1 MAVKR
6 HVAAV
11 GPHKGTAPTAASR
24 GRGVGAAIRR
34 WPLAVPYLLGSLLLV
49 IVPLA
54 LAAALAFTDYFGF
67 RPPEFTGADNLVRLA
82 GDRAFWDAVGVSA
95 VIAVIVVPLRLF
107 LAVGAALL
115 LARPRGARTAVGRAA
130 AYLPSAIPDAAWA
143 LLWLWILNP
152 LYGPLPAVLGALG
165 VADPGFLT
173 TPWGARAGL
182 VLVMALQVG
191 EAFIVALAARAAIP
205 NRLYEA
211 IELEGGSA
219 WFAMTRVTLPL
230 MAPIVLVLAVR
241 DIVVVVQNA
250 FVPAMLVTD
259 GGPANATLTAPLL
272 IYRRA
277 FEYGEL
283 GYASTLSVTLLVLT
297 GVAAALPLWLAAR
310 LAARQRTRA

>member
-1 MAVKR
+1 M
-6 HVAAV
+6 
-11 GPHKGTAPTAASR
+11 R
-24 GRGVGAAIRR
+24 GGRR
-34 WPLAVPYLLGSLLLV
+34 LPLALPYLLGSALLV
-49 IVPLA
+49 LVPLA

-67 RPPEFTGADNLVRLA
+67 RAPEFTGGDNLARLA
-82 GDRAFWDAVGVSA
+82 GDDTFWGAVGVSA
-95 VIAVIVVPLRLF
+95 LVAAVVVPLRLL

-115 LARPRGARTAVGRAA
+115 LARRRGARTAIGRAA
-130 AYLPSAIPDAAWA
+130 TYLPSVIPDAAWA
-143 LLWLWILNP
+143 LLWLWVLNP
-152 LYGPLPAVLGALG
+152 LYGPLPALLGAFG
-165 VADPGFLT
+165 VPDPGFLT
-173 TPWGARAGL
+173 TPWGARLGL
-182 VLVMALQVG
+182 VLVMAFQVG
-191 EAFIVALAARAAIP
+191 EAFIVALAARTAIP
-205 NRLYEA
+205 ARLHEA
-211 IELEGGSA
+211 IEVEGGSA

-241 DIVVVVQNA
+241 DVVVVVQNA
-250 FVPAMLVTD
+250 FVPALLVTG

>member
-1 MAVKR
+1 M
-6 HVAAV
+6 
-11 GPHKGTAPTAASR
+11 
-24 GRGVGAAIRR
+24 RR
-34 WPLAVPYLLGSLLLV
+34 WPLAAPYLVGSALLV
-49 IVPLA
+49 LVPLG

-67 RPPEFTGADNLVRLA
+67 RAPEFTGTANLTRVAADA
-82 GDRAFWDAVGVSA
+82 AFWDAVGVSA
-95 VIAVIVVPLRLF
+95 VIAAVVVPLRLL

-115 LARPRGARTAVGRAA
+115 LARRRGARTAVGRAA
-130 AYLPSAIPDAAWA
+130 AYLPSVIPDAAWA

-152 LYGPLPAVLGALG
+152 LYGPLPALLGVLG
-165 VADPGFLT
+165 VPDPGFLT
-173 TPWGARAGL
+173 TTWGARLGL
-182 VLVMALQVG
+182 VLVMAFQVG
-191 EAFIVALAARAAIP
+191 EAFVVALAARLAIP
-205 NRLYEA
+205 ARLHEA
-211 IELEGGSA
+211 IEVEGGTP

-241 DIVVVVQNA
+241 DVVVVVQNA
-250 FVPAMLVTD
+250 FVPALLVTD

-297 GVAAALPLWLAAR
+297 GIAAAFPLWLAAR